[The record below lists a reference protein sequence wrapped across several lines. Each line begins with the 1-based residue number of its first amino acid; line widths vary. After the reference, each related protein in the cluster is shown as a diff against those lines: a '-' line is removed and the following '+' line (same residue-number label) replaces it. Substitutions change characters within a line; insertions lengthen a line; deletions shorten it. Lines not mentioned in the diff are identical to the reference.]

1 MSTELTNT
9 SKLREFMEELKKL
22 DIEIIKPSIN
32 KCFSDFKA
40 IKGKLYY
47 GLGAIKNVG
56 YEAISNIVNERENN
70 GKFKSLIDFIN
81 RVNAKDVNK
90 LQLEG
95 LVKSGVFDEFD
106 QDRSKILNSIPK
118 IIQKIKNVNDE
129 KENHQSNL
137 FSEQENEKKS
147 FDFDPAPH
155 WSLKELLS
163 EEFKSIGFYLTNHPL
178 NEFDDIFNQLNIVSY
193 NQFYENDLNESLV
206 AGTIM
211 SIQEKKSSKGTPYAI
226 VKFSDKKSEFEL
238 FLFADILVANRE
250 KLKESESFVLTLQK
264 DRVIG
269 EGKKRINVK
278 KILNLDEVINK
289 PYSKVTIELKNNY
302 NLNEIKSLLSTKG
315 ETKINI
321 VIKEKNQQAY
331 FTLQENRKFD
341 LNQLKALKAKKYVE
355 KITV

>member
-1 MSTELTNT
+1 MEL
-9 SKLREFMEELKKL
+9 L
-22 DIEIIKPSIN
+22 
-32 KCFSDFKA
+32 
-40 IKGKLYY
+40 
-47 GLGAIKNVG
+47 KNVG

-118 IIQKIKNVNDE
+118 IIQKIKNINDE

-211 SIQEKKSSKGTPYAI
+211 SIQEKKKRKGN
-226 VKFSDKKSEFEL
+226 SL
-238 FLFADILVANRE
+238 CHC
-250 KLKESESFVLTLQK
+250 
-264 DRVIG
+264 
-269 EGKKRINVK
+269 
-278 KILNLDEVINK
+278 KI
-289 PYSKVTIELKNNY
+289 
-302 NLNEIKSLLSTKG
+302 
-315 ETKINI
+315 
-321 VIKEKNQQAY
+321 Q
-331 FTLQENRKFD
+331 
-341 LNQLKALKAKKYVE
+341 
-355 KITV
+355 